1 MVHPVGGSCSIW
13 SRVVP
18 AKKNIMMLCCNSG
31 VNVMC
36 GYLYLEN
43 YSGVRDVCSRVWS

>member
-13 SRVVP
+13 SVVVRS
-18 AKKNIMMLCCNSG
+18 KNVMMLCGDSG

-36 GYLYLEN
+36 GYLYLGN
-43 YSGVRDVCSRVWS
+43 YSGVRGVCLRVWS